1 MKQKVR
7 KVWACILVFALMA
20 GLGPWPVAEVKAES
34 SKSFSSDNGEV
45 EITLTESKVN
55 EYWCEY
61 YLAVTNHSN
70 QSIRDWQLTLSVND
84 ISKYRKSFGCQ
95 ATVKNDKLVVKGQGN
110 GKVVAA
116 GSTYKVNDDFK
127 ICFGGEVSFIGAEIT
142 YEYGSQSTGGN
153 EGSVGSG
160 ATYME
165 GYQCNYTLTGQ
176 TKDLRYEDT
185 PYGKHGALH
194 VDGLQVKDKYNQPFT
209 LRGASTHGMHW
220 GDGETFLNKTAFQN
234 LRDEWGVNMVR
245 LVSYVTQGG
254 YTQGSKDKLD
264 KHIQE
269 GVSDLT
275 DLGMYAIIDWHVHAE
290 NPNDKKSEAI
300 QFFDTYS
307 KMYKDQSNIIYEICN
322 EPTGTPWNQLRPYAV
337 DVVKTIR
344 ANDPDAIIVVGTN
357 TWSQDVDEVAT
368 NGGKLNDPNVMY
380 TIHFYSGSHGES
392 LREKVRTALKAGT
405 PVFCTEFGVC
415 DASGNGGFDLEEA
428 DRWIDF
434 FEENGI
440 SYCCWSFSKKN
451 ESASML
457 SPECNKVN
465 GFTNA
470 DLGATGA
477 WLINTY
483 RSRGGET
490 PAPSVSAAPS
500 AVPTSSASVVPSAVP
515 TASASAA
522 PSVVPTPSASVAPS
536 AVPTPSASAAP
547 SAVPTPSAS
556 VAPSASAAPSVVPT
570 PSASAEPSAVPT
582 PSASV
587 APSAV
592 PMPSAS
598 AAPSVVP
605 TPSASAEPSA
615 VPTSSASAA
624 PSAVPTS
631 SASVAPSAVPTP
643 SASAAPSASVVPSA
657 SATPVTSAVPTPS
670 ASATS
675 GTSEALKP
683 TINTTPGK
691 GTTPSV
697 SDSTNERGENT
708 ASEEDEELEVA
719 VSASSYT
726 TTVVDGVQGVEVS
739 NFDSHKTTITI
750 PDYITIKGKK
760 YPVISIQ
767 SNAFAKCK
775 KLTKVVIG
783 KNVRRIK
790 PKAFYNCKKLKTIV
804 IKTKKLTMK
813 RVGKKAFAGIYKK
826 AKITLPK
833 GGFSKKQKAAYKKIL
848 RARGVGK

>member
-20 GLGPWPVAEVKAES
+20 GICPWQAEEVIAEN

-45 EITLTESKVN
+45 EITLTESKKN
-55 EYWCEY
+55 EYWFEY

-84 ISKYRKSFGCQ
+84 ISKYSKSYGCQ

-116 GSTYKVNDDFK
+116 GSTYKVDDDFK
-127 ICFGGEVSFIGAEIT
+127 ICFGREVSFTGAEIT

-176 TKDLRYEDT
+176 TKDLLYEDT

-275 DLGMYAIIDWHVHAE
+275 ALGMYAIIDWHVHAE
-290 NPNDKKSEAI
+290 NPNDTKSQAI
-300 QFFDTYS
+300 EFFDMYS

-322 EPTGTPWNQLRPYAV
+322 EPTGTPWNQIRPYAV
-337 DVVKTIR
+337 DVINTIR

-368 NGGKLNDPNVMY
+368 NGGKIDDPNVMY

-440 SYCCWSFSKKN
+440 SYCCWSLSKKN

-490 PAPSVSAAPS
+490 PAPSVSAAPGVSAMPTPSVAPGASNLPASSSQPGQTPGVTPRAS
-500 AVPTSSASVVPSAVP
+500 AVPT
-515 TASASAA
+515 
-522 PSVVPTPSASVAPS
+522 
-536 AVPTPSASAAP
+536 
-547 SAVPTPSAS
+547 
-556 VAPSASAAPSVVPT
+556 PSASAAPSVVPT
-570 PSASAEPSAVPT
+570 PSASAMPSVSAAPGVSATPGTGAVPS
-582 PSASV
+582 PSAS
-587 APSAV
+587 
-592 PMPSAS
+592 
-598 AAPSVVP
+598 
-605 TPSASAEPSA
+605 
-615 VPTSSASAA
+615 
-624 PSAVPTS
+624 
-631 SASVAPSAVPTP
+631 
-643 SASAAPSASVVPSA
+643 
-657 SATPVTSAVPTPS
+657 
-670 ASATS
+670 
-675 GTSEALKP
+675 
-683 TINTTPGK
+683 TTPGK

-697 SDSTNERGENT
+697 SASPSERGENT
-708 ASEEDEELEVA
+708 VPEEDEELDIA

-726 TTVVDGVQGVEVS
+726 TTVVDGVRGVEVS
-739 NFDSHKTTITI
+739 NFDSRKTTITI

-848 RARGVGK
+848 RARGVGKKAKIK

>member
-20 GLGPWPVAEVKAES
+20 GICPWQAEEVIAEN

-45 EITLTESKVN
+45 EITLTESKKN
-55 EYWCEY
+55 EYWFEY

-84 ISKYRKSFGCQ
+84 ISKYRESFGCQ

-116 GSTYKVNDDFK
+116 GSTYKVNDAFK
-127 ICFGGEVSFIGAEIT
+127 ICFGGEISFTGAEIT

-160 ATYME
+160 ATYLE

-264 KHIQE
+264 KHIQK
-269 GVSDLT
+269 GVSNLT
-275 DLGMYAIIDWHVHAE
+275 ELGMYAIIDWHVHAE
-290 NPNDKKSEAI
+290 NPNDKKAEAI

-307 KMYKDQSNIIYEICN
+307 KKYKDQSNIIYEICN
-322 EPTGTPWNQLRPYAV
+322 EPTGTPWNQIRPYAV
-337 DVVKTIR
+337 DVVNTIR

-368 NGGKLNDPNVMY
+368 NGGKIDDPNVMY

-415 DASGNGGFDLEEA
+415 DASGNGGFNLEEA

-440 SYCCWSFSKKN
+440 SYCCWSLSKKN

-490 PAPSVSAAPS
+490 PAPSVSAAPG
-500 AVPTSSASVVPSAVP
+500 A
-515 TASASAA
+515 
-522 PSVVPTPSASVAPS
+522 S

-547 SAVPTPSAS
+547 SAVPTSSAS
-556 VAPSASAAPSVVPT
+556 V
-570 PSASAEPSAVPT
+570 
-582 PSASV
+582 
-587 APSAV
+587 
-592 PMPSAS
+592 
-598 AAPSVVP
+598 
-605 TPSASAEPSA
+605 EPSA
-615 VPTSSASAA
+615 VPTSSASVE

-631 SASVAPSAVPTP
+631 SASVEPSTVPTP
-643 SASAAPSASVVPSA
+643 SASAVPSASVAPSA

-670 ASATS
+670 ASATP

-697 SDSTNERGENT
+697 SDSPNERGENT
-708 ASEEDEELEVA
+708 ASEEDEELDIA

-726 TTVVDGVQGVEVS
+726 TTIVDGVQGVEVS
-739 NFDSHKTTITI
+739 NFDSQKTTITI

-848 RARGVGK
+848 RARGVGKKAKIK

>member
-55 EYWCEY
+55 DYWCEY
-61 YLAVTNHSN
+61 YLAVTNHSS

-84 ISKYRKSFGCQ
+84 ISKYSKSFGCQ

-116 GSTYKVNDDFK
+116 GSTYKVDDNFK
-127 ICFGGEVSFIGAEIT
+127 ICFGGEVSFTGAEIT
-142 YEYGSQSTGGN
+142 YEYGSQSTGGS

-176 TKDLRYEDT
+176 TKDLLYEDT

-269 GVSDLT
+269 GVSNLT

-290 NPNDKKSEAI
+290 NPNDTKSQAI
-300 QFFDTYS
+300 EFFDMYS
-307 KMYKDQSNIIYEICN
+307 KMYKDQSNIIYVICN
-322 EPTGTPWNQLRPYAV
+322 EPTGTPWNPIRPYAV
-337 DVVKTIR
+337 DVVNTIR

-368 NGGKLNDPNVMY
+368 NGGKLDDPNVMY

-415 DASGNGGFDLEEA
+415 DASGHGGFDLEEA

-490 PAPSVSAAPS
+490 PAPSVSATPGVSDTPTPS
-500 AVPTSSASVVPSAVP
+500 ASATPGASEVPAP
-515 TASASAA
+515 SASAA
-522 PSVVPTPSASVAPS
+522 PGASEVPA
-536 AVPTPSASAAP
+536 PSASAAP

-556 VAPSASAAPSVVPT
+556 VV
-570 PSASAEPSAVPT
+570 PSAVPT
-582 PSASV
+582 PS
-587 APSAV
+587 
-592 PMPSAS
+592 
-598 AAPSVVP
+598 
-605 TPSASAEPSA
+605 E
-615 VPTSSASAA
+615 
-624 PSAVPTS
+624 
-631 SASVAPSAVPTP
+631 
-643 SASAAPSASVVPSA
+643 SAAPSASVTPSVSAAPGVSATPGTGAVPSPSA
-657 SATPVTSAVPTPS
+657 S
-670 ASATS
+670 
-675 GTSEALKP
+675 
-683 TINTTPGK
+683 TTPGK

-697 SDSTNERGENT
+697 SASPSERGENT
-708 ASEEDEELEVA
+708 ASEEDEELDIA

-739 NFDSHKTTITI
+739 NFDSWKTTITI

-833 GGFSKKQKAAYKKIL
+833 GGFSKKQKVAYKKIL
-848 RARGVGK
+848 RARGVGKKAKIK

>member
-20 GLGPWPVAEVKAES
+20 GLGPWPAEEVIAEN

-45 EITLTESKVN
+45 EITLTESKKN
-55 EYWCEY
+55 EYWFEY

-84 ISKYRKSFGCQ
+84 ISKYSKSYGCQ

-116 GSTYKVNDDFK
+116 GSTYKVDDDFK
-127 ICFGGEVSFIGAEIT
+127 ICFGREVSFTGAEIT

-160 ATYME
+160 ATFID

-176 TKDLRYEDT
+176 MKDVPYEDT

-264 KHIQE
+264 KHIQK
-269 GVSDLT
+269 GVSNLT
-275 DLGMYAIIDWHVHAE
+275 ELGMYAIIDWHVHAE

-307 KMYKDQSNIIYEICN
+307 KKYKDQSNIIYEICN
-322 EPTGTPWNQLRPYAV
+322 EPTGTPWNQIRPYAV
-337 DVVKTIR
+337 DVVNTIR

-368 NGGKLNDPNVMY
+368 NGGKIDDPNVMY

-415 DASGNGGFDLEEA
+415 DASGNGGFNLEEA

-440 SYCCWSFSKKN
+440 SYCCWSLSKKN

-490 PAPSVSAAPS
+490 PAPSVSAAPG
-500 AVPTSSASVVPSAVP
+500 A
-515 TASASAA
+515 
-522 PSVVPTPSASVAPS
+522 S

-547 SAVPTPSAS
+547 SAVPTSSASVEPSAVPTSSASVEPSTVPTSSASVEPSTVPTPSASAVPSAS
-556 VAPSASAAPSVVPT
+556 VAPSASAT
-570 PSASAEPSAVPT
+570 L
-582 PSASV
+582 
-587 APSAV
+587 
-592 PMPSAS
+592 
-598 AAPSVVP
+598 
-605 TPSASAEPSA
+605 
-615 VPTSSASAA
+615 
-624 PSAVPTS
+624 
-631 SASVAPSAVPTP
+631 
-643 SASAAPSASVVPSA
+643 
-657 SATPVTSAVPTPS
+657 VTSAVPTPS
-670 ASATS
+670 ASATP

-697 SDSTNERGENT
+697 SDSPNERGENT
-708 ASEEDEELEVA
+708 ASEEDEELDIA

-726 TTVVDGVQGVEVS
+726 TTLVDGVQGVEVS
-739 NFDSHKTTITI
+739 NFDSQKTTITI

-848 RARGVGK
+848 RARGVGKKAKIK

>member
-20 GLGPWPVAEVKAES
+20 GLGPWPAEEVIAEN

-84 ISKYRKSFGCQ
+84 ISKYSKSFGCQ

-116 GSTYKVNDDFK
+116 GSTYKVDDDFK
-127 ICFGGEVSFIGAEIT
+127 ICFGREVSFTGAEIT

-176 TKDLRYEDT
+176 TKDLLYEDT

-307 KMYKDQSNIIYEICN
+307 KKYKDQSNIIYEICN
-322 EPTGTPWNQLRPYAV
+322 EPTGTPWNQIRPYAV
-337 DVVKTIR
+337 DVINTIR

-368 NGGKLNDPNVMY
+368 NGGKINDRNVMY

-440 SYCCWSFSKKN
+440 SYCCWSLSKKN

-490 PAPSVSAAPS
+490 PAPSVSAAPGAS
-500 AVPTSSASVVPSAVP
+500 AVPTPSASVVPSVVP
-515 TASASAA
+515 TPSASAA

-536 AVPTPSASAAP
+536 T
-547 SAVPTPSAS
+547 
-556 VAPSASAAPSVVPT
+556 
-570 PSASAEPSAVPT
+570 
-582 PSASV
+582 
-587 APSAV
+587 
-592 PMPSAS
+592 M
-598 AAPSVVP
+598 
-605 TPSASAEPSA
+605 
-615 VPTSSASAA
+615 PTSSASAA

-643 SASAAPSASVVPSA
+643 SASAAPSASVAPSA

-670 ASATS
+670 ASATP
-675 GTSEALKP
+675 GTSEAPKP
-683 TINTTPGK
+683 TINTAPGK

-697 SDSTNERGENT
+697 SDSPNERGEN
-708 ASEEDEELEVA
+708 AVPEEDEELDIA

-739 NFDSHKTTITI
+739 NFDSQKTTITI

-848 RARGVGK
+848 RARGVGKKAKIK

>member
-20 GLGPWPVAEVKAES
+20 GLGPWPLAEVKAES

-84 ISKYRKSFGCQ
+84 ISKYSKSFGCQ
-95 ATVKNDKLVVKGQGN
+95 VTVKNDKLVVKGQGN

-116 GSTYKVNDDFK
+116 GSTYKVDDNFK
-127 ICFGGEVSFIGAEIT
+127 VCFGGAVSFTGAEIT

-160 ATYME
+160 ATYLE

-176 TKDLRYEDT
+176 TKDLQYEDT

-194 VDGLQVKDKYNQPFT
+194 VDGLQVKDKNNQPFT

-290 NPNDKKSEAI
+290 NPNDTKSQAI
-300 QFFDTYS
+300 EFFDTYS

-322 EPTGTPWNQLRPYAV
+322 EPTGTPWNQIRPYAV
-337 DVVKTIR
+337 DVVNTIR

-368 NGGKLNDPNVMY
+368 NGGKIDDPNVMY

-392 LREKVRTALKAGT
+392 LREKVRTALNAGT

-440 SYCCWSFSKKN
+440 SYCCWSLSKKN

-483 RSRGGET
+483 RSRGGEMPT
-490 PAPSVSAAPS
+490 PS
-500 AVPTSSASVVPSAVP
+500 AST
-515 TASASAA
+515 A
-522 PSVVPTPSASVAPS
+522 PSVVPTSSVAPGASNLPASSSQPGQTPGVTPRAS

-547 SAVPTPSAS
+547 SV
-556 VAPSASAAPSVVPT
+556 
-570 PSASAEPSAVPT
+570 
-582 PSASV
+582 
-587 APSAV
+587 
-592 PMPSAS
+592 
-598 AAPSVVP
+598 
-605 TPSASAEPSA
+605 
-615 VPTSSASAA
+615 
-624 PSAVPTS
+624 VPTS
-631 SASVAPSAVPTP
+631 SASVAPSASATP
-643 SASAAPSASVVPSA
+643 SVSAAPGVSATPGTDAVPSPSA
-657 SATPVTSAVPTPS
+657 SATP
-670 ASATS
+670 
-675 GTSEALKP
+675 GTSEAPKP
-683 TINTTPGK
+683 TISTTPGK
-691 GTTPSV
+691 GTTPSM
-697 SDSTNERGENT
+697 SASPSERGENT

-719 VSASSYT
+719 VSASFYT
-726 TTVVDGVQGVEVS
+726 TTVVDGVQGVEMS
-739 NFDSHKTTITI
+739 NFDSQKTTITI

-775 KLTKVVIG
+775 KLTKAVIG

-848 RARGVGK
+848 RARGVGKKAKIK

>member
-7 KVWACILVFALMA
+7 KIWAYVLVFALMA
-20 GLGPWPVAEVKAES
+20 GICPWQVETVKAES
-34 SKSFSSDNGEV
+34 EKSFFSENGEV

-55 EYWCEY
+55 DYWCEY
-61 YLAVTNHSN
+61 YLAVTNHSS

-84 ISKYRKSFGCQ
+84 ISKYSKSFGCQ

-116 GSTYKVNDDFK
+116 GSTYKVDGDFK
-127 ICFGGEVSFIGAEIT
+127 LGFTSQVSFTGAEIT
-142 YEYGSQSTGGN
+142 YEYGSQSTGGGN

-160 ATYME
+160 ATFID

-176 TKDLRYEDT
+176 TKEVPYEDT

-194 VDGLQVKDKYNQPFT
+194 VDGLQIKDTDNQPFT

-254 YTQGSKDKLD
+254 YTEGSKDKLD
-264 KHIQE
+264 KHIRE

-290 NPNDKKSEAI
+290 NPNDKKAEAI

-322 EPTGTPWNQLRPYAV
+322 EPTGTPWNQIRPYAV
-337 DVVKTIR
+337 DVINTIR

-368 NGGKLNDPNVMY
+368 NGGKIDDPNVMY
-380 TIHFYSGSHGES
+380 TIHFYSGTHGES

-440 SYCCWSFSKKN
+440 SYCCWSLSKKN
-451 ESASML
+451 ESASMI
-457 SPECNKVN
+457 SPECSKVN
-465 GFTNA
+465 GFTNE
-470 DLGATGA
+470 DLGGTGA

-483 RSRGGET
+483 RSKSGES
-490 PAPSVSAAPS
+490 PAPSVSPSAAPSETPTATTAPTAAPSNVPSAAPTETAEPSAAPSETPAKTAEPSAIPTVAPTAPAAPS
-500 AVPTSSASVVPSAVP
+500 AIPTVAPTAPAIPSEVPSAAPVVTTAP
-515 TASASAA
+515 TTPAASAA
-522 PSVVPTPSASVAPS
+522 PTVIPTTVPSAIPS
-536 AVPTPSASAAP
+536 ESAAP
-547 SAVPTPSAS
+547 A
-556 VAPSASAAPSVVPT
+556 
-570 PSASAEPSAVPT
+570 
-582 PSASV
+582 
-587 APSAV
+587 
-592 PMPSAS
+592 
-598 AAPSVVP
+598 
-605 TPSASAEPSA
+605 
-615 VPTSSASAA
+615 
-624 PSAVPTS
+624 
-631 SASVAPSAVPTP
+631 
-643 SASAAPSASVVPSA
+643 
-657 SATPVTSAVPTPS
+657 
-670 ASATS
+670 
-675 GTSEALKP
+675 
-683 TINTTPGK
+683 
-691 GTTPSV
+691 
-697 SDSTNERGENT
+697 DD
-708 ASEEDEELEVA
+708 EDLHIA
-719 VSASSYT
+719 VSGSSYSP
-726 TTVVDGVQGVEVS
+726 TVIDGVQGVELR
-739 NFDSHKTTITI
+739 NFDTQKTTIVI

-760 YPVISIQ
+760 YPVIAISG
-767 SNAFAKCK
+767 NAFKKCK

-790 PKAFYNCKKLKTIV
+790 AKAFYNCKKLKTIV

-848 RARGVGK
+848 RARGVGKKAKIK

>member
-20 GLGPWPVAEVKAES
+20 GICPWPAEEVIAEN

-45 EITLTESKVN
+45 EITLTESKKN
-55 EYWCEY
+55 EYWFEY

-84 ISKYRKSFGCQ
+84 ISKYSKSYGCQ

-116 GSTYKVNDDFK
+116 GSTYKVYDNFK
-127 ICFGGEVSFIGAEIT
+127 ICFGGEVSFTGAEIT

-160 ATYME
+160 ATYLE

-194 VDGLQVKDKYNQPFT
+194 VDGLQVKDKYDQPFT

-254 YTQGSKDKLD
+254 YTDGAKDKLD
-264 KHIQE
+264 KHIRE

-322 EPTGTPWNQLRPYAV
+322 EPTGTPWNQIRPYAA
-337 DVVKTIR
+337 DVINTIR

-368 NGGKLNDPNVMY
+368 NGGKIDDPNVMY

-415 DASGNGGFDLEEA
+415 DASGNGGFNLEEA

-440 SYCCWSFSKKN
+440 SYCCWSLSKKN

-490 PAPSVSAAPS
+490 PAPSVSAAPG
-500 AVPTSSASVVPSAVP
+500 A
-515 TASASAA
+515 
-522 PSVVPTPSASVAPS
+522 
-536 AVPTPSASAAP
+536 
-547 SAVPTPSAS
+547 
-556 VAPSASAAPSVVPT
+556 
-570 PSASAEPSAVPT
+570 
-582 PSASV
+582 
-587 APSAV
+587 SAV

-605 TPSASAEPSA
+605 TPSASAAPSA

-631 SASVAPSAVPTP
+631 SASVEPSAVPTSSASVEPSVVPTP
-643 SASAAPSASVVPSA
+643 SASVAPSA

-670 ASATS
+670 ASATP
-675 GTSEALKP
+675 GTSEAPKP

-697 SDSTNERGENT
+697 SDSPNERGENT
-708 ASEEDEELEVA
+708 ASEEDEELDIA

-726 TTVVDGVQGVEVS
+726 TTIVDGVQGVEVS
-739 NFDSHKTTITI
+739 NFDSQKTTITI

-790 PKAFYNCKKLKTIV
+790 AKAFYNCKKLKTIV

-848 RARGVGK
+848 RARGVGKKAKIK

>member
-20 GLGPWPVAEVKAES
+20 GLGPWPAEEVIAEN

-45 EITLTESKVN
+45 EITLTESKKN
-55 EYWCEY
+55 EYWFEY

-84 ISKYRKSFGCQ
+84 ISKYSKSYGCQ

-116 GSTYKVNDDFK
+116 GSTYKVDDDFK
-127 ICFGGEVSFIGAEIT
+127 ICFGREVSFTGAEIT

-160 ATYME
+160 ATFID

-176 TKDLRYEDT
+176 MKDVPYEDT

-264 KHIQE
+264 KHIQK
-269 GVSDLT
+269 GVSNLT
-275 DLGMYAIIDWHVHAE
+275 ELGMYAIIDWHVHAE

-307 KMYKDQSNIIYEICN
+307 KKYKDQSNIIYEICN
-322 EPTGTPWNQLRPYAV
+322 EPTGTPWNQIRPYAV
-337 DVVKTIR
+337 DVVNTIR

-368 NGGKLNDPNVMY
+368 NGGKIDDPNVMY

-415 DASGNGGFDLEEA
+415 DASGNGGFNLEEA

-440 SYCCWSFSKKN
+440 SYCCWSLSKKN

-490 PAPSVSAAPS
+490 PAPSVSAAPG
-500 AVPTSSASVVPSAVP
+500 A
-515 TASASAA
+515 
-522 PSVVPTPSASVAPS
+522 S

-547 SAVPTPSAS
+547 SAVPTSSAS
-556 VAPSASAAPSVVPT
+556 V
-570 PSASAEPSAVPT
+570 EPSAVPTSSASVEPSTVPTSSASVEPSTVPT

-587 APSAV
+587 APSA
-592 PMPSAS
+592 
-598 AAPSVVP
+598 
-605 TPSASAEPSA
+605 
-615 VPTSSASAA
+615 
-624 PSAVPTS
+624 
-631 SASVAPSAVPTP
+631 
-643 SASAAPSASVVPSA
+643 
-657 SATPVTSAVPTPS
+657 SATLVTSAVPTPS
-670 ASATS
+670 ASATP

-697 SDSTNERGENT
+697 SDSPNERGENT
-708 ASEEDEELEVA
+708 ASEEDEELDIA

-726 TTVVDGVQGVEVS
+726 TTIVDGVQGVEVS
-739 NFDSHKTTITI
+739 NFDSQKTTITI

-848 RARGVGK
+848 RARGVGKKAKIK

>member
-20 GLGPWPVAEVKAES
+20 GLGPWPLAEVKAES

-84 ISKYRKSFGCQ
+84 ISKYSKSFGCL

-116 GSTYKVNDDFK
+116 GSTYKVDDNFK
-127 ICFGGEVSFIGAEIT
+127 VCFGGEVSFTGAEIT

-160 ATYME
+160 ATYLE

-176 TKDLRYEDT
+176 TKDLQYEDT

-194 VDGLQVKDKYNQPFT
+194 VDGLQVKDKNNQPFT

-269 GVSDLT
+269 GVSNLT

-290 NPNDKKSEAI
+290 NPNDTKSQAI
-300 QFFDTYS
+300 EFFDTYS

-322 EPTGTPWNQLRPYAV
+322 EPTGTPWNQIRPYAV
-337 DVVKTIR
+337 DVVNTIR

-368 NGGKLNDPNVMY
+368 NGGKINDPNVMY

-440 SYCCWSFSKKN
+440 SYCCWSLSKKN

-490 PAPSVSAAPS
+490 PAPSVSAAPG
-500 AVPTSSASVVPSAVP
+500 V
-515 TASASAA
+515 
-522 PSVVPTPSASVAPS
+522 S
-536 AVPTPSASAAP
+536 AVPTPSVSAAP
-547 SAVPTPSAS
+547 GVSATPGTGAVPS
-556 VAPSASAAPSVVPT
+556 
-570 PSASAEPSAVPT
+570 
-582 PSASV
+582 
-587 APSAV
+587 
-592 PMPSAS
+592 
-598 AAPSVVP
+598 
-605 TPSASAEPSA
+605 
-615 VPTSSASAA
+615 
-624 PSAVPTS
+624 
-631 SASVAPSAVPTP
+631 
-643 SASAAPSASVVPSA
+643 PSA
-657 SATPVTSAVPTPS
+657 SATP
-670 ASATS
+670 
-675 GTSEALKP
+675 GTSEAPKP
-683 TINTTPGK
+683 TISTTPGK
-691 GTTPSV
+691 GTTPSM
-697 SDSTNERGENT
+697 SASPSERGENT

-719 VSASSYT
+719 VSASFYT
-726 TTVVDGVQGVEVS
+726 TTVVDGVQGVEMS
-739 NFDSHKTTITI
+739 NFDSRKTTITI

-767 SNAFAKCK
+767 SNAFTKCK

-848 RARGVGK
+848 RARGVGKKAKIK

>member
-20 GLGPWPVAEVKAES
+20 GLGPWPAEEVIAEN

-84 ISKYRKSFGCQ
+84 ISKYSKSFGCQ

-116 GSTYKVNDDFK
+116 GSTYKVDDDFK
-127 ICFGGEVSFIGAEIT
+127 ICFGREVSFTGAEIT

-307 KMYKDQSNIIYEICN
+307 KKYKDQSNIIYEICN
-322 EPTGTPWNQLRPYAV
+322 EPTGTPWNQIRPYAV
-337 DVVKTIR
+337 DVINTIR

-368 NGGKLNDPNVMY
+368 NGGKIDDPNVMY

-440 SYCCWSFSKKN
+440 SYCCWSLSKKN

-490 PAPSVSAAPS
+490 PAPSVSAAPG
-500 AVPTSSASVVPSAVP
+500 A
-515 TASASAA
+515 
-522 PSVVPTPSASVAPS
+522 
-536 AVPTPSASAAP
+536 
-547 SAVPTPSAS
+547 
-556 VAPSASAAPSVVPT
+556 
-570 PSASAEPSAVPT
+570 
-582 PSASV
+582 
-587 APSAV
+587 SAV

-605 TPSASAEPSA
+605 TPSASA
-615 VPTSSASAA
+615 A

-631 SASVAPSAVPTP
+631 SASVEPSAVPTP
-643 SASAAPSASVVPSA
+643 SASVAPSA

-670 ASATS
+670 ASATP
-675 GTSEALKP
+675 GTSEAPKP

-697 SDSTNERGENT
+697 SDSPNERGENT
-708 ASEEDEELEVA
+708 ASEEDEELDIV

-739 NFDSHKTTITI
+739 NFDSQKTTITI

-848 RARGVGK
+848 RARGVGKKAKIK

>member
-20 GLGPWPVAEVKAES
+20 GLGPWPAEEVIAEN

-84 ISKYRKSFGCQ
+84 ISKYSKSYGCQ

-116 GSTYKVNDDFK
+116 GSTYKVDDDFK
-127 ICFGGEVSFIGAEIT
+127 ICFGREVSFTGAEIT

-160 ATYME
+160 ATFID

-176 TKDLRYEDT
+176 MKDVPYEDT

-254 YTQGSKDKLD
+254 YTQGSTDKLD
-264 KHIQE
+264 KHIQK
-269 GVSDLT
+269 GVSNLT
-275 DLGMYAIIDWHVHAE
+275 ELGMYAIIDWHVHAE

-307 KMYKDQSNIIYEICN
+307 KKYKDQSNIIYEICN
-322 EPTGTPWNQLRPYAV
+322 EPTGTPWNQIRPDAV
-337 DVVKTIR
+337 DVVNTIR

-368 NGGKLNDPNVMY
+368 NGGKIDDPNVMY

-415 DASGNGGFDLEEA
+415 DASGNGGFNLEEA

-440 SYCCWSFSKKN
+440 SYCCWSLSKKN

-490 PAPSVSAAPS
+490 PAPSVSAAPG
-500 AVPTSSASVVPSAVP
+500 A
-515 TASASAA
+515 
-522 PSVVPTPSASVAPS
+522 S

-547 SAVPTPSAS
+547 SAVPTSSAS
-556 VAPSASAAPSVVPT
+556 V
-570 PSASAEPSAVPT
+570 
-582 PSASV
+582 
-587 APSAV
+587 
-592 PMPSAS
+592 
-598 AAPSVVP
+598 
-605 TPSASAEPSA
+605 EPSA
-615 VPTSSASAA
+615 VPTSSASVE

-631 SASVAPSAVPTP
+631 SASVEPSTVPTP
-643 SASAAPSASVVPSA
+643 SASAVPSASVAPSA

-670 ASATS
+670 ASATP

-697 SDSTNERGENT
+697 SDSPNERGENT
-708 ASEEDEELEVA
+708 ASEEDEELDIA

-726 TTVVDGVQGVEVS
+726 TTIVDGVQGVEVS
-739 NFDSHKTTITI
+739 NFDSQKTTITI

-848 RARGVGK
+848 RARGVGKKAKIK

>member
-20 GLGPWPVAEVKAES
+20 GLGPWPAEEVIAEN

-127 ICFGGEVSFIGAEIT
+127 ICFGGEVSFTGAEIT

-176 TKDLRYEDT
+176 TKDLLYEDT

-322 EPTGTPWNQLRPYAV
+322 EPTGTPWNQIRPYAV
-337 DVVKTIR
+337 DVIKTIR

-368 NGGKLNDPNVMY
+368 NGGKIDDPNVMY

-440 SYCCWSFSKKN
+440 SYCCWSLSKKN

-490 PAPSVSAAPS
+490 PAPSVSAAPGVS
-500 AVPTSSASVVPSAVP
+500 DT
-515 TASASAA
+515 
-522 PSVVPTPSASVAPS
+522 
-536 AVPTPSASAAP
+536 PTPSASATPGTSEVPMPSASATPGASEVPAP

-556 VAPSASAAPSVVPT
+556 VV
-570 PSASAEPSAVPT
+570 PSAVPT
-582 PSASV
+582 PS
-587 APSAV
+587 
-592 PMPSAS
+592 
-598 AAPSVVP
+598 
-605 TPSASAEPSA
+605 E
-615 VPTSSASAA
+615 
-624 PSAVPTS
+624 
-631 SASVAPSAVPTP
+631 
-643 SASAAPSASVVPSA
+643 SAAPSASVTPSVSVAPGVSATPGTGAVPSPSA
-657 SATPVTSAVPTPS
+657 S
-670 ASATS
+670 
-675 GTSEALKP
+675 
-683 TINTTPGK
+683 TTPGK

-697 SDSTNERGENT
+697 SASPSERGENT
-708 ASEEDEELEVA
+708 ASEEDEELDIA

-739 NFDSHKTTITI
+739 NFDSRKTTITI

-848 RARGVGK
+848 RARGVGKKAKIK

>member
-20 GLGPWPVAEVKAES
+20 GLGPWPAEEVIAEN

-84 ISKYRKSFGCQ
+84 ISKYSKSYGCQ

-116 GSTYKVNDDFK
+116 GSTYKVDDDFK
-127 ICFGGEVSFIGAEIT
+127 ICFGREVSFTGAEIT

-160 ATYME
+160 ATFID

-176 TKDLRYEDT
+176 MKDVPYEDT

-264 KHIQE
+264 KHIQK
-269 GVSDLT
+269 GVSNLT
-275 DLGMYAIIDWHVHAE
+275 ELGMYAIIDWHVHAE

-307 KMYKDQSNIIYEICN
+307 KKDKDQSNIIYEICN
-322 EPTGTPWNQLRPYAV
+322 EPTGTPWNQIRPYAV
-337 DVVKTIR
+337 DVVNTIR

-368 NGGKLNDPNVMY
+368 NGGKIDDPNVMY

-415 DASGNGGFDLEEA
+415 DASGNGGFNLEEA

-440 SYCCWSFSKKN
+440 SYCCWSLSKKN

-490 PAPSVSAAPS
+490 PAPSVSAAPG
-500 AVPTSSASVVPSAVP
+500 A
-515 TASASAA
+515 
-522 PSVVPTPSASVAPS
+522 S

-547 SAVPTPSAS
+547 SAVPTSSAS
-556 VAPSASAAPSVVPT
+556 V
-570 PSASAEPSAVPT
+570 
-582 PSASV
+582 
-587 APSAV
+587 
-592 PMPSAS
+592 
-598 AAPSVVP
+598 
-605 TPSASAEPSA
+605 EPSA
-615 VPTSSASAA
+615 VPTSSASVE

-631 SASVAPSAVPTP
+631 SASVEPSTVPTP
-643 SASAAPSASVVPSA
+643 SASAVPSASVAPSA

-670 ASATS
+670 ASATP

-697 SDSTNERGENT
+697 SDSPNERGENT
-708 ASEEDEELEVA
+708 ASEEDEELDIA

-726 TTVVDGVQGVEVS
+726 TTIVDGVQGVEVS
-739 NFDSHKTTITI
+739 NFDSQKTTITI

-848 RARGVGK
+848 RARGVGKKAKIK

>member
-20 GLGPWPVAEVKAES
+20 GLGPWPAEEVIAEN

-84 ISKYRKSFGCQ
+84 ISKYSKSYGCQ

-116 GSTYKVNDDFK
+116 GSTYKVDDDFK
-127 ICFGGEVSFIGAEIT
+127 ICFGREVSFTGAEIT

-160 ATYME
+160 ATFID

-176 TKDLRYEDT
+176 MKDVPYEDT

-264 KHIQE
+264 KHIQK
-269 GVSDLT
+269 GVSNLT
-275 DLGMYAIIDWHVHAE
+275 ELGMYAIIDWHVHAE

-307 KMYKDQSNIIYEICN
+307 KKYKDQSNIIYEICN
-322 EPTGTPWNQLRPYAV
+322 EPTGTPWNQIRPYAV
-337 DVVKTIR
+337 DVVNTIR

-368 NGGKLNDPNVMY
+368 NGGKIDDPNVMY

-415 DASGNGGFDLEEA
+415 DASGNGGFNLEEA

-440 SYCCWSFSKKN
+440 SYCCWSLSKKN

-490 PAPSVSAAPS
+490 PAPSVSAAPG
-500 AVPTSSASVVPSAVP
+500 A
-515 TASASAA
+515 
-522 PSVVPTPSASVAPS
+522 S

-547 SAVPTPSAS
+547 SAVPTSSAS
-556 VAPSASAAPSVVPT
+556 VEPSTVPT
-570 PSASAEPSAVPT
+570 PSASAV

-587 APSAV
+587 A
-592 PMPSAS
+592 
-598 AAPSVVP
+598 
-605 TPSASAEPSA
+605 
-615 VPTSSASAA
+615 
-624 PSAVPTS
+624 
-631 SASVAPSAVPTP
+631 
-643 SASAAPSASVVPSA
+643 PSA

-670 ASATS
+670 ASATP

-697 SDSTNERGENT
+697 SDSPNERGENT
-708 ASEEDEELEVA
+708 ASEEDEELDIA

-726 TTVVDGVQGVEVS
+726 TTIVDGVQGVEVS
-739 NFDSHKTTITI
+739 NFDSQKTTITI

-848 RARGVGK
+848 RARGVGKKAKIK

>member
-20 GLGPWPVAEVKAES
+20 GICPWQAEEVIAEN

-45 EITLTESKVN
+45 EITLTESKKN
-55 EYWCEY
+55 EYWFEY

-84 ISKYRKSFGCQ
+84 ISKYSKSYGCQ

-116 GSTYKVNDDFK
+116 GSTYKVNDAFK
-127 ICFGGEVSFIGAEIT
+127 ICFGGEISFTGAEIT

-160 ATYME
+160 ATYLE

-194 VDGLQVKDKYNQPFT
+194 VDGLQVKDKYDQPFT

-254 YTQGSKDKLD
+254 YTDGAKDKLD
-264 KHIQE
+264 KHIRE

-337 DVVKTIR
+337 DVVNTIR

-368 NGGKLNDPNVMY
+368 NGGKINDRNVMY

-392 LREKVRTALKAGT
+392 LCEKVRTALKAGT

-415 DASGNGGFDLEEA
+415 DASGNGGFNLEEA

-440 SYCCWSFSKKN
+440 SYCCWSLSKKN

-490 PAPSVSAAPS
+490 PAPSVSAAPG
-500 AVPTSSASVVPSAVP
+500 A
-515 TASASAA
+515 
-522 PSVVPTPSASVAPS
+522 
-536 AVPTPSASAAP
+536 
-547 SAVPTPSAS
+547 
-556 VAPSASAAPSVVPT
+556 
-570 PSASAEPSAVPT
+570 
-582 PSASV
+582 
-587 APSAV
+587 SAV

-605 TPSASAEPSA
+605 TPSASAAPSAVPTSSASAAPSAVPTSSASVEPSA

-631 SASVAPSAVPTP
+631 SAS
-643 SASAAPSASVVPSA
+643 
-657 SATPVTSAVPTPS
+657 ATP
-670 ASATS
+670 
-675 GTSEALKP
+675 GTSEAPKP

-697 SDSTNERGENT
+697 SDSPNERGENT
-708 ASEEDEELEVA
+708 ASEEDEELDIA

-726 TTVVDGVQGVEVS
+726 TTIVDGVQGVEVS
-739 NFDSHKTTITI
+739 NFDSQKTTITI

-848 RARGVGK
+848 RARGVGKKAKIK

>member
-20 GLGPWPVAEVKAES
+20 GLGPWPAEEVIAES

-84 ISKYRKSFGCQ
+84 ISKYRDSYGCQ

-127 ICFGGEVSFIGAEIT
+127 ICFGGEVSFTGAEIT

-194 VDGLQVKDKYNQPFT
+194 VDGLQVKDKYDQPFT

-264 KHIQE
+264 KHIQD

-337 DVVKTIR
+337 DVVNTIR

-357 TWSQDVDEVAT
+357 TWSQNVDEVAT
-368 NGGKLNDPNVMY
+368 NGGKLNDSNVMY

-490 PAPSVSAAPS
+490 PAPSVSAAPG
-500 AVPTSSASVVPSAVP
+500 A
-515 TASASAA
+515 
-522 PSVVPTPSASVAPS
+522 S

-547 SAVPTPSAS
+547 SAVPTSSASVEPSAVPTSSASVEPSAVPTSSASVEPSTVPTPSASAVPSAS
-556 VAPSASAAPSVVPT
+556 VAPSASAT
-570 PSASAEPSAVPT
+570 L
-582 PSASV
+582 
-587 APSAV
+587 
-592 PMPSAS
+592 
-598 AAPSVVP
+598 
-605 TPSASAEPSA
+605 
-615 VPTSSASAA
+615 
-624 PSAVPTS
+624 
-631 SASVAPSAVPTP
+631 
-643 SASAAPSASVVPSA
+643 
-657 SATPVTSAVPTPS
+657 VTSAVPTPS
-670 ASATS
+670 ASATP

-697 SDSTNERGENT
+697 SDSPNERGENT
-708 ASEEDEELEVA
+708 ASEEDEELDIA

-726 TTVVDGVQGVEVS
+726 TTIVDGVQGVEVS
-739 NFDSHKTTITI
+739 NFDSQKTTITI

-848 RARGVGK
+848 RARGVGKKAKIK

>member
-20 GLGPWPVAEVKAES
+20 GLGPWPAEEVIAEN

-45 EITLTESKVN
+45 EITLTESKKN
-55 EYWCEY
+55 EYWFEY

-84 ISKYRKSFGCQ
+84 ISKYSKSYGCQ

-116 GSTYKVNDDFK
+116 GSTYKVDDDFK
-127 ICFGGEVSFIGAEIT
+127 ICFGREVSFTGAEIT

-160 ATYME
+160 ATFID

-176 TKDLRYEDT
+176 MKDVPYEDT

-264 KHIQE
+264 KHIQK
-269 GVSDLT
+269 GVSNLT
-275 DLGMYAIIDWHVHAE
+275 ELGMYAIIDWHVHAE

-307 KMYKDQSNIIYEICN
+307 KKYKDQSNIIYEICN
-322 EPTGTPWNQLRPYAV
+322 EPTGTPWNQIRPYAV
-337 DVVKTIR
+337 DVVNTIR

-368 NGGKLNDPNVMY
+368 NGGKIDDPNVMY

-415 DASGNGGFDLEEA
+415 DASGNGGFNLEEA

-440 SYCCWSFSKKN
+440 SYCCWSLSKKN

-490 PAPSVSAAPS
+490 PAPSVSAAPG
-500 AVPTSSASVVPSAVP
+500 A
-515 TASASAA
+515 
-522 PSVVPTPSASVAPS
+522 S

-547 SAVPTPSAS
+547 SAVPTSSASVEPSAVPTSSASVEPSTVPTSSASVEPSTVPTPSASAVPSAS
-556 VAPSASAAPSVVPT
+556 VAPSASAT
-570 PSASAEPSAVPT
+570 L
-582 PSASV
+582 
-587 APSAV
+587 
-592 PMPSAS
+592 
-598 AAPSVVP
+598 
-605 TPSASAEPSA
+605 
-615 VPTSSASAA
+615 
-624 PSAVPTS
+624 
-631 SASVAPSAVPTP
+631 
-643 SASAAPSASVVPSA
+643 
-657 SATPVTSAVPTPS
+657 VTSAVPTPS
-670 ASATS
+670 ASATP

-697 SDSTNERGENT
+697 SDSPNERGENT
-708 ASEEDEELEVA
+708 ASEEDEELDIA

-726 TTVVDGVQGVEVS
+726 TTIVDGVQGVEVS
-739 NFDSHKTTITI
+739 NFDSQKTTITI

-833 GGFSKKQKAAYKKIL
+833 GGFSKKQKADYKKIL
-848 RARGVGK
+848 RARGVGKKAKIK

>member
-7 KVWACILVFALMA
+7 KVWVYVLVFALMA
-20 GLGPWPVAEVKAES
+20 GICPWQAKTVKAES
-34 SKSFSSDNGEV
+34 VKSFFSDNGEV
-45 EITLTESKVN
+45 EITLTEN
-55 EYWCEY
+55 LFPDGYWCEY
-61 YLAVTNHSN
+61 SLAVTNHSA

-84 ISKYRKSFGCQ
+84 LSKYSRSFGCQ

-116 GSTYKVNDDFK
+116 GSTYKVDGDFK
-127 ICFGGEVSFIGAEIT
+127 LGFTSQVSFSGAEIT

-194 VDGLQVKDKYNQPFT
+194 VDGLQVKDKYDQPFT

-307 KMYKDQSNIIYEICN
+307 KKYKDQSNIIYEICN
-322 EPTGTPWNQLRPYAV
+322 EPTGTPWNQIRPYAV
-337 DVVKTIR
+337 DVIKTIR

-368 NGGKLNDPNVMY
+368 NGGKLDDPNVMY

-500 AVPTSSASVVPSAVP
+500 AVPTP
-515 TASASAA
+515 SASAA
-522 PSVVPTPSASVAPS
+522 PSVVS
-536 AVPTPSASAAP
+536 TPSASAAP

-556 VAPSASAAPSVVPT
+556 VAPSVVPT
-570 PSASAEPSAVPT
+570 PSVSVAPGASAVPT
-582 PSASV
+582 
-587 APSAV
+587 
-592 PMPSAS
+592 PSAS

-605 TPSASAEPSA
+605 TPSAS
-615 VPTSSASAA
+615 
-624 PSAVPTS
+624 
-631 SASVAPSAVPTP
+631 VA
-643 SASAAPSASVVPSA
+643 PSA
-657 SATPVTSAVPTPS
+657 SATP
-670 ASATS
+670 
-675 GTSEALKP
+675 GTSEAPKP

-697 SDSTNERGENT
+697 SDSPNERGENT
-708 ASEEDEELEVA
+708 ASEDDEDLDVA
-719 VSASSYT
+719 VSGSSYSS
-726 TTVVDGVQGVEVS
+726 TVIDGVQGVELR
-739 NFDSHKTTITI
+739 NFDTQKTTIVI

-760 YPVISIQ
+760 YPVIAISG
-767 SNAFAKCK
+767 NAFKKCK

-790 PKAFYNCKKLKTIV
+790 AKAFYNCKKLKTIV

-833 GGFSKKQKAAYKKIL
+833 GGFPKKQKAAYKKIL
-848 RARGVGK
+848 RARGVGKKAKIK

>member
-55 EYWCEY
+55 DYWCEY
-61 YLAVTNHSN
+61 YLAVTNHSS

-84 ISKYRKSFGCQ
+84 ISKYSKSFGCQ

-116 GSTYKVNDDFK
+116 GSTYKVDDNFK
-127 ICFGGEVSFIGAEIT
+127 ICFGGEVSFTGAEIT

-153 EGSVGSG
+153 EGSVGSR

-176 TKDLRYEDT
+176 TKDLLYEDT

-269 GVSDLT
+269 GVSNLT

-290 NPNDKKSEAI
+290 NPNDTKSQAI
-300 QFFDTYS
+300 EFFDMYS

-322 EPTGTPWNQLRPYAV
+322 EPTGTPWNQIRPYAV
-337 DVVKTIR
+337 DVVNTIR

-357 TWSQDVDEVAT
+357 NWSQDVDEVAT
-368 NGGKLNDPNVMY
+368 NGGKLDDPNVMY

-392 LREKVRTALKAGT
+392 FRNKVRTALNAGT

-440 SYCCWSFSKKN
+440 SYCCWSLSKKN

-490 PAPSVSAAPS
+490 PAPSVSATPGASNPPAS
-500 AVPTSSASVVPSAVP
+500 SSQPGQTPGVTPGTSEVPM
-515 TASASAA
+515 
-522 PSVVPTPSASVAPS
+522 
-536 AVPTPSASAAP
+536 PSASATPGA
-547 SAVPTPSAS
+547 SEVP
-556 VAPSASAAPSVVPT
+556 APSASAAPGASEAPKPSVSVAPG
-570 PSASAEPSAVPT
+570 ASAVPT
-582 PSASV
+582 PS
-587 APSAV
+587 
-592 PMPSAS
+592 
-598 AAPSVVP
+598 
-605 TPSASAEPSA
+605 E
-615 VPTSSASAA
+615 
-624 PSAVPTS
+624 
-631 SASVAPSAVPTP
+631 
-643 SASAAPSASVVPSA
+643 SAAPSASVTPSVSAAPGVSATPGTGAVPSPSA
-657 SATPVTSAVPTPS
+657 S
-670 ASATS
+670 
-675 GTSEALKP
+675 
-683 TINTTPGK
+683 
-691 GTTPSV
+691 TTPSV
-697 SDSTNERGENT
+697 SDSPNERGENT
-708 ASEEDEELEVA
+708 ASEEDEELDIA

-739 NFDSHKTTITI
+739 NFDSRKTTITI

-833 GGFSKKQKAAYKKIL
+833 GGFSKKQKVAYKKIL
-848 RARGVGK
+848 RARGVGKKAKIK

>member
-20 GLGPWPVAEVKAES
+20 GLGPWPAEEVIAEN

-84 ISKYRKSFGCQ
+84 ISKYSKSYGCQ

-116 GSTYKVNDDFK
+116 GSTYKVDDDFK
-127 ICFGGEVSFIGAEIT
+127 ICFGREVSFTGAEIT

-160 ATYME
+160 ATFID

-176 TKDLRYEDT
+176 MKDVPYEDT

-264 KHIQE
+264 KHIQK
-269 GVSDLT
+269 GVSNLT
-275 DLGMYAIIDWHVHAE
+275 ELGMYAIIDWHVHAE

-307 KMYKDQSNIIYEICN
+307 KKYKDQSNIIYEICN
-322 EPTGTPWNQLRPYAV
+322 EPTGTPWNQIRPYAV
-337 DVVKTIR
+337 DVVNTIR

-368 NGGKLNDPNVMY
+368 NGGKIDDPNVMY

-415 DASGNGGFDLEEA
+415 DASGNGGFNLEEA

-440 SYCCWSFSKKN
+440 SYCCWSLSKKN

-490 PAPSVSAAPS
+490 PAPSVSAAPG
-500 AVPTSSASVVPSAVP
+500 A
-515 TASASAA
+515 
-522 PSVVPTPSASVAPS
+522 S

-547 SAVPTPSAS
+547 SAVPTSSAS
-556 VAPSASAAPSVVPT
+556 V
-570 PSASAEPSAVPT
+570 
-582 PSASV
+582 
-587 APSAV
+587 
-592 PMPSAS
+592 
-598 AAPSVVP
+598 
-605 TPSASAEPSA
+605 EPSA
-615 VPTSSASAA
+615 VPTSSASVE

-631 SASVAPSAVPTP
+631 SASVEPSTVPTP
-643 SASAAPSASVVPSA
+643 SASAVPSASVEPSA

-670 ASATS
+670 ASATP

-697 SDSTNERGENT
+697 SDSPNERGENT
-708 ASEEDEELEVA
+708 ASEEDEELDIA

-726 TTVVDGVQGVEVS
+726 TTIVDGVQGVEVS
-739 NFDSHKTTITI
+739 NFDSQKTTITI

-848 RARGVGK
+848 RARGVGKKAKIK

>member
-20 GLGPWPVAEVKAES
+20 GLGPWPAEEVIAEN

-45 EITLTESKVN
+45 EITLTESKKN
-55 EYWCEY
+55 EYWFEY

-84 ISKYRKSFGCQ
+84 ISKYSKSYGCQ

-116 GSTYKVNDDFK
+116 GSTYKVDDDFK
-127 ICFGGEVSFIGAEIT
+127 ICFGREVSFTGAEIT

-160 ATYME
+160 ATFID

-176 TKDLRYEDT
+176 MKDVPYEDT

-264 KHIQE
+264 KHIQK
-269 GVSDLT
+269 GVSNLT
-275 DLGMYAIIDWHVHAE
+275 ELGMYAIIDWHVHAE

-307 KMYKDQSNIIYEICN
+307 KKYKDQSNIIYEICN
-322 EPTGTPWNQLRPYAV
+322 EPTGTPWNQIRPYAV
-337 DVVKTIR
+337 DVVNTIR

-368 NGGKLNDPNVMY
+368 NGGKIDDPNVMY

-415 DASGNGGFDLEEA
+415 DASGNGGFNLEEA

-440 SYCCWSFSKKN
+440 SYCCWSLSKKN

-490 PAPSVSAAPS
+490 PAPSVSAAPG
-500 AVPTSSASVVPSAVP
+500 A
-515 TASASAA
+515 
-522 PSVVPTPSASVAPS
+522 S

-547 SAVPTPSAS
+547 SAVPTSSASVEPSAVPTSSASVEPSTVPTPSASAVPSAS
-556 VAPSASAAPSVVPT
+556 VAPSASAT
-570 PSASAEPSAVPT
+570 L
-582 PSASV
+582 
-587 APSAV
+587 
-592 PMPSAS
+592 
-598 AAPSVVP
+598 
-605 TPSASAEPSA
+605 
-615 VPTSSASAA
+615 
-624 PSAVPTS
+624 
-631 SASVAPSAVPTP
+631 
-643 SASAAPSASVVPSA
+643 
-657 SATPVTSAVPTPS
+657 VTSAVPTPS
-670 ASATS
+670 ASATP

-697 SDSTNERGENT
+697 SDSPNERGENT
-708 ASEEDEELEVA
+708 ASEEDEELDIA

-726 TTVVDGVQGVEVS
+726 TTIVDGVQGVEVS
-739 NFDSHKTTITI
+739 NFDSQKTTITI

-848 RARGVGK
+848 RARGVGKKAKIK

>member
-20 GLGPWPVAEVKAES
+20 GICPWQAEEVIAEN

-45 EITLTESKVN
+45 EITLTESKKN
-55 EYWCEY
+55 EYWFEY

-84 ISKYRKSFGCQ
+84 ISKYSKSYGCQ

-116 GSTYKVNDDFK
+116 GSTYKVNDAFK
-127 ICFGGEVSFIGAEIT
+127 ICFGGEISFTGAEIT

-160 ATYME
+160 ATYLE

-194 VDGLQVKDKYNQPFT
+194 VDGLQVKDKYDQPFT

-254 YTQGSKDKLD
+254 YTDGAKDKLD
-264 KHIQE
+264 KHIRE

-337 DVVKTIR
+337 DVVNTIR

-368 NGGKLNDPNVMY
+368 NGGKINDRNVMY

-415 DASGNGGFDLEEA
+415 DASGNGGFNLEEA

-440 SYCCWSFSKKN
+440 SYCCWSLSKKN

-490 PAPSVSAAPS
+490 PAPSVSAAPG
-500 AVPTSSASVVPSAVP
+500 A
-515 TASASAA
+515 
-522 PSVVPTPSASVAPS
+522 
-536 AVPTPSASAAP
+536 
-547 SAVPTPSAS
+547 
-556 VAPSASAAPSVVPT
+556 
-570 PSASAEPSAVPT
+570 
-582 PSASV
+582 
-587 APSAV
+587 SAV

-605 TPSASAEPSA
+605 TPSASAAPSA

-631 SASVAPSAVPTP
+631 SASVEPSVVPTP
-643 SASAAPSASVVPSA
+643 SASVAPSA

-670 ASATS
+670 ASATP
-675 GTSEALKP
+675 GTSEAPKP

-697 SDSTNERGENT
+697 SDSPNERGENT
-708 ASEEDEELEVA
+708 ASEEDEELDIA

-726 TTVVDGVQGVEVS
+726 TTIVDGVQGVEVS
-739 NFDSHKTTITI
+739 NFDSQKTTITI

-848 RARGVGK
+848 RARGVGKKAKIK

>member
-20 GLGPWPVAEVKAES
+20 GLGPWPLAEVKAES

-84 ISKYRKSFGCQ
+84 ISKYSKSFGCL

-116 GSTYKVNDDFK
+116 GSTYKVDDNFK
-127 ICFGGEVSFIGAEIT
+127 VCFGGEVSFTGAEIT

-160 ATYME
+160 ATYLE

-176 TKDLRYEDT
+176 TKDLQYEDT

-194 VDGLQVKDKYNQPFT
+194 VDGLQVKDKNNQPFT

-269 GVSDLT
+269 GVSNLT

-290 NPNDKKSEAI
+290 NPNDTKSQAI
-300 QFFDTYS
+300 EFFDTYS

-322 EPTGTPWNQLRPYAV
+322 EPTGTPWNQIRPYAV
-337 DVVKTIR
+337 DVVNTIR

-368 NGGKLNDPNVMY
+368 NGGKIDDPNVMY

-440 SYCCWSFSKKN
+440 SYCCWSLSKKN

-490 PAPSVSAAPS
+490 PAPSVSAAPG
-500 AVPTSSASVVPSAVP
+500 V
-515 TASASAA
+515 
-522 PSVVPTPSASVAPS
+522 S
-536 AVPTPSASAAP
+536 AVPTPSVSAAP
-547 SAVPTPSAS
+547 GVSATPGTGAVPS
-556 VAPSASAAPSVVPT
+556 
-570 PSASAEPSAVPT
+570 
-582 PSASV
+582 
-587 APSAV
+587 
-592 PMPSAS
+592 
-598 AAPSVVP
+598 
-605 TPSASAEPSA
+605 
-615 VPTSSASAA
+615 
-624 PSAVPTS
+624 
-631 SASVAPSAVPTP
+631 
-643 SASAAPSASVVPSA
+643 PSA
-657 SATPVTSAVPTPS
+657 SATP
-670 ASATS
+670 
-675 GTSEALKP
+675 GTSEAPKP
-683 TINTTPGK
+683 TISTTPGK
-691 GTTPSV
+691 GTTPSM
-697 SDSTNERGENT
+697 SASPSERGENT

-719 VSASSYT
+719 VSASFYT
-726 TTVVDGVQGVEVS
+726 TTVVDGVQGVEMS
-739 NFDSHKTTITI
+739 NFDSRKTTITI

-767 SNAFAKCK
+767 SNAFTKCK

-848 RARGVGK
+848 RARGVGKKAKIK

>member
-84 ISKYRKSFGCQ
+84 ISKYSKSFGCQ

-110 GKVVAA
+110 GKVIAA
-116 GSTYKVNDDFK
+116 GSTYKVDDNFK
-127 ICFGGEVSFIGAEIT
+127 ICFGGEVSFTGAEIT
-142 YEYGSQSTGGN
+142 YEYGSQSTGGS

-176 TKDLRYEDT
+176 TKDLLYEDT

-269 GVSDLT
+269 GVSNLT

-290 NPNDKKSEAI
+290 NPNDTKSQAI
-300 QFFDTYS
+300 EFFDMYS

-322 EPTGTPWNQLRPYAV
+322 EPTGTPWNQIRPYAV
-337 DVVKTIR
+337 DVVNTIR

-357 TWSQDVDEVAT
+357 NWSQDVDEVAT
-368 NGGKLNDPNVMY
+368 NGGKLDDPNVMY

-392 LREKVRTALKAGT
+392 FREKVRTALNAGT

-440 SYCCWSFSKKN
+440 SYCCWSLSKKN

-490 PAPSVSAAPS
+490 PAPS
-500 AVPTSSASVVPSAVP
+500 
-515 TASASAA
+515 ASAA
-522 PSVVPTPSASVAPS
+522 PGASEVPA
-536 AVPTPSASAAP
+536 PSASATPGA
-547 SAVPTPSAS
+547 SEVP
-556 VAPSASAAPSVVPT
+556 APSASAAPGASEAPKPSV
-570 PSASAEPSAVPT
+570 SAAPGASAVPT
-582 PSASV
+582 PS
-587 APSAV
+587 
-592 PMPSAS
+592 
-598 AAPSVVP
+598 
-605 TPSASAEPSA
+605 E
-615 VPTSSASAA
+615 
-624 PSAVPTS
+624 
-631 SASVAPSAVPTP
+631 
-643 SASAAPSASVVPSA
+643 SAAPSASVTPSVSAAPGVSATPGTGAVPSPSA
-657 SATPVTSAVPTPS
+657 S
-670 ASATS
+670 
-675 GTSEALKP
+675 
-683 TINTTPGK
+683 TTPGK

-697 SDSTNERGENT
+697 SASPSERGENT
-708 ASEEDEELEVA
+708 ASEEDEELDIA

-739 NFDSHKTTITI
+739 NFDSRKMTITI

-833 GGFSKKQKAAYKKIL
+833 GGFSKKQKVAYKKIL
-848 RARGVGK
+848 RARGVGKKAKIK

>member
-7 KVWACILVFALMA
+7 KVWACILIFALMA
-20 GLGPWPVAEVKAES
+20 GLGPWPAEEVIAEN

-84 ISKYRKSFGCQ
+84 ISKYSKSFGCQ

-110 GKVVAA
+110 GQVIAA
-116 GSTYKVNDDFK
+116 GSTYKVDDNFK
-127 ICFGGEVSFIGAEIT
+127 ICFGGEVSFTGAEIT
-142 YEYGSQSTGGN
+142 YEYGSQSTGGS

-176 TKDLRYEDT
+176 TKDLLYEDT

-269 GVSDLT
+269 GISNLT

-290 NPNDKKSEAI
+290 NPNDTKSQAI
-300 QFFDTYS
+300 EFFDMYS

-322 EPTGTPWNQLRPYAV
+322 EPTGTPWNQIRPYAV
-337 DVVKTIR
+337 DVVNTIR

-357 TWSQDVDEVAT
+357 NWSQDVDEVAT
-368 NGGKLNDPNVMY
+368 NGGKLDDPNVMY

-392 LREKVRTALKAGT
+392 FREKVRTALNAGT

-440 SYCCWSFSKKN
+440 SYCCWSLSKKN

-490 PAPSVSAAPS
+490 PAPS
-500 AVPTSSASVVPSAVP
+500 
-515 TASASAA
+515 ASAA
-522 PSVVPTPSASVAPS
+522 PGASNPPASSSQPGQTPGVTPGASEVP
-536 AVPTPSASAAP
+536 
-547 SAVPTPSAS
+547 
-556 VAPSASAAPSVVPT
+556 APSASAAPGASDTPT
-570 PSASAEPSAVPT
+570 PSASATPGASEAPKPSVSATPGASAVPT
-582 PSASV
+582 PS
-587 APSAV
+587 
-592 PMPSAS
+592 
-598 AAPSVVP
+598 
-605 TPSASAEPSA
+605 E
-615 VPTSSASAA
+615 
-624 PSAVPTS
+624 
-631 SASVAPSAVPTP
+631 
-643 SASAAPSASVVPSA
+643 SAAPSASVTPSVSAAPGVSATPGTGAVPSPSA
-657 SATPVTSAVPTPS
+657 S
-670 ASATS
+670 
-675 GTSEALKP
+675 
-683 TINTTPGK
+683 TTPGK

-697 SDSTNERGENT
+697 SASPSERGENT
-708 ASEEDEELEVA
+708 ASEEDEELDIA

-739 NFDSHKTTITI
+739 NFDSRKTTITI
-750 PDYITIKGKK
+750 PDYIAIKGKK

-767 SNAFAKCK
+767 SNAFVKCK
-775 KLTKVVIG
+775 KLTKVIIG

-848 RARGVGK
+848 RARGVGKKAKIK

>member
-1 MKQKVR
+1 M
-7 KVWACILVFALMA
+7 
-20 GLGPWPVAEVKAES
+20 
-34 SKSFSSDNGEV
+34 
-45 EITLTESKVN
+45 VN
-55 EYWCEY
+55 
-61 YLAVTNHSN
+61 
-70 QSIRDWQLTLSVND
+70 
-84 ISKYRKSFGCQ
+84 
-95 ATVKNDKLVVKGQGN
+95 
-110 GKVVAA
+110 
-116 GSTYKVNDDFK
+116 
-127 ICFGGEVSFIGAEIT
+127 
-142 YEYGSQSTGGN
+142 
-153 EGSVGSG
+153 
-160 ATYME
+160 
-165 GYQCNYTLTGQ
+165 
-176 TKDLRYEDT
+176 
-185 PYGKHGALH
+185 
-194 VDGLQVKDKYNQPFT
+194 
-209 LRGASTHGMHW
+209 
-220 GDGETFLNKTAFQN
+220 
-234 LRDEWGVNMVR
+234 
-245 LVSYVTQGG
+245 
-254 YTQGSKDKLD
+254 
-264 KHIQE
+264 
-269 GVSDLT
+269 
-275 DLGMYAIIDWHVHAE
+275 
-290 NPNDKKSEAI
+290 
-300 QFFDTYS
+300 
-307 KMYKDQSNIIYEICN
+307 
-322 EPTGTPWNQLRPYAV
+322 
-337 DVVKTIR
+337 TIR

-368 NGGKLNDPNVMY
+368 NGGKIDDPNVMY

-415 DASGNGGFDLEEA
+415 DASGNGGFNLEEA

-440 SYCCWSFSKKN
+440 SYCCWSLSKKN

-490 PAPSVSAAPS
+490 PAPSVSAAPG
-500 AVPTSSASVVPSAVP
+500 A
-515 TASASAA
+515 
-522 PSVVPTPSASVAPS
+522 S

-547 SAVPTPSAS
+547 SAVPTSSASVEPSAVPTSSASVEPSTVPTPSASAVPSAS
-556 VAPSASAAPSVVPT
+556 VAPSASAT
-570 PSASAEPSAVPT
+570 L
-582 PSASV
+582 
-587 APSAV
+587 
-592 PMPSAS
+592 
-598 AAPSVVP
+598 
-605 TPSASAEPSA
+605 
-615 VPTSSASAA
+615 
-624 PSAVPTS
+624 
-631 SASVAPSAVPTP
+631 
-643 SASAAPSASVVPSA
+643 
-657 SATPVTSAVPTPS
+657 VTSAVPTPS
-670 ASATS
+670 ASATP

-697 SDSTNERGENT
+697 SDSPNERGENT
-708 ASEEDEELEVA
+708 ASEEDEELDIA

-726 TTVVDGVQGVEVS
+726 TTIVDGVQGVEVS
-739 NFDSHKTTITI
+739 NFDSQKTTITI

-848 RARGVGK
+848 RARGVGKKAKIK

>member
-20 GLGPWPVAEVKAES
+20 GLGPWPAEEVIAEN

-84 ISKYRKSFGCQ
+84 ISKYSKSYGCQ

-116 GSTYKVNDDFK
+116 GSTYKVDDDFK
-127 ICFGGEVSFIGAEIT
+127 ICFGREVSFTGAEIT

-160 ATYME
+160 ATFID

-176 TKDLRYEDT
+176 MKDVPYEDT

-234 LRDEWGVNMVR
+234 LRDEWGVNMAR

-264 KHIQE
+264 KHIQK
-269 GVSDLT
+269 GVSNLT
-275 DLGMYAIIDWHVHAE
+275 ELGMYAIIDWHVHAE

-307 KMYKDQSNIIYEICN
+307 KKYKDQSNIIYEICN
-322 EPTGTPWNQLRPYAV
+322 EPTGTPWNQIRPYAV
-337 DVVKTIR
+337 DVVNTIR

-368 NGGKLNDPNVMY
+368 NGGKIDDPNVMY

-415 DASGNGGFDLEEA
+415 DASGNGGFNLEEA

-440 SYCCWSFSKKN
+440 SYCCWSLSKKN

-490 PAPSVSAAPS
+490 PAPSVSAAPG
-500 AVPTSSASVVPSAVP
+500 A
-515 TASASAA
+515 
-522 PSVVPTPSASVAPS
+522 
-536 AVPTPSASAAP
+536 
-547 SAVPTPSAS
+547 
-556 VAPSASAAPSVVPT
+556 
-570 PSASAEPSAVPT
+570 
-582 PSASV
+582 
-587 APSAV
+587 SAV

-605 TPSASAEPSA
+605 TPSASAAPSA

-631 SASVAPSAVPTP
+631 SASVEPSAVPTSSASVEPSVVPTP
-643 SASAAPSASVVPSA
+643 SASVAPSA

-670 ASATS
+670 ASATP
-675 GTSEALKP
+675 GTSEAPKP

-697 SDSTNERGENT
+697 SDSPNERGENT
-708 ASEEDEELEVA
+708 ASEEDEELDIA

-726 TTVVDGVQGVEVS
+726 TTIVDGVQGVEVS
-739 NFDSHKTTITI
+739 NFDSQKTTITI

-848 RARGVGK
+848 RARGVGKKAKIK

>member
-20 GLGPWPVAEVKAES
+20 GICPWQAEEVIAEN

-45 EITLTESKVN
+45 EITLTESKKN
-55 EYWCEY
+55 EYWFEY

-84 ISKYRKSFGCQ
+84 ISKYSKSYGCQ

-116 GSTYKVNDDFK
+116 GSTYKVDDDFK
-127 ICFGGEVSFIGAEIT
+127 ICFGREVSFTGAEIT

-176 TKDLRYEDT
+176 TKDLLYEDT

-275 DLGMYAIIDWHVHAE
+275 ALGMYAIIDWHVHAE
-290 NPNDKKSEAI
+290 NPNDTKSQAI
-300 QFFDTYS
+300 EFFDMYS

-322 EPTGTPWNQLRPYAV
+322 EPTGTPWNQIRPYAV
-337 DVVKTIR
+337 DVINTIR

-368 NGGKLNDPNVMY
+368 NGGKIDDPNVMY

-440 SYCCWSFSKKN
+440 SYCCWSLSKKN

-490 PAPSVSAAPS
+490 PTPSVSAAPG
-500 AVPTSSASVVPSAVP
+500 A
-515 TASASAA
+515 
-522 PSVVPTPSASVAPS
+522 
-536 AVPTPSASAAP
+536 
-547 SAVPTPSAS
+547 
-556 VAPSASAAPSVVPT
+556 
-570 PSASAEPSAVPT
+570 
-582 PSASV
+582 
-587 APSAV
+587 SAV

-605 TPSASAEPSA
+605 TPSASA
-615 VPTSSASAA
+615 A

-631 SASVAPSAVPTP
+631 SASVEPSAVPTP
-643 SASAAPSASVVPSA
+643 SASVEPSA

-670 ASATS
+670 ASATP
-675 GTSEALKP
+675 GTSEAPKP

-697 SDSTNERGENT
+697 SDSPNERGENT
-708 ASEEDEELEVA
+708 ASEEDEELDIA

-726 TTVVDGVQGVEVS
+726 TTIVDGVQGVEVS
-739 NFDSHKTTITI
+739 NFDSQKTTITI

-848 RARGVGK
+848 RARGVGKKAKIK

>member
-20 GLGPWPVAEVKAES
+20 GLGPWPAEEVIAEN

-45 EITLTESKVN
+45 EITLTESKKN
-55 EYWCEY
+55 EYWFEY

-84 ISKYRKSFGCQ
+84 ISKYSKSYGCQ

-116 GSTYKVNDDFK
+116 GSTYKVDDDFK
-127 ICFGGEVSFIGAEIT
+127 ICFGREVSFTGAEIT

-160 ATYME
+160 ATFID

-176 TKDLRYEDT
+176 MKDVPYEDT

-264 KHIQE
+264 KHIQK
-269 GVSDLT
+269 GVSNLT
-275 DLGMYAIIDWHVHAE
+275 ELGMYAIIDWHVHAE

-307 KMYKDQSNIIYEICN
+307 KKYKDQSNIIYEICN
-322 EPTGTPWNQLRPYAV
+322 EPTGTPWNQIRPYAV
-337 DVVKTIR
+337 DVVNTIR

-368 NGGKLNDPNVMY
+368 NGGKIDDPNVMY

-415 DASGNGGFDLEEA
+415 DASGNGGFNLEEA

-440 SYCCWSFSKKN
+440 SYCCWSLSKKN

-490 PAPSVSAAPS
+490 PAPSVSAAPG
-500 AVPTSSASVVPSAVP
+500 A
-515 TASASAA
+515 
-522 PSVVPTPSASVAPS
+522 S

-547 SAVPTPSAS
+547 SAVPTSSASVEPSAVPTSSASVEPSAVPTSSASVEPSTVPTPSASAVPSAS
-556 VAPSASAAPSVVPT
+556 VAPSASAT
-570 PSASAEPSAVPT
+570 L
-582 PSASV
+582 
-587 APSAV
+587 
-592 PMPSAS
+592 
-598 AAPSVVP
+598 
-605 TPSASAEPSA
+605 
-615 VPTSSASAA
+615 
-624 PSAVPTS
+624 
-631 SASVAPSAVPTP
+631 
-643 SASAAPSASVVPSA
+643 
-657 SATPVTSAVPTPS
+657 VTSAVPTPS
-670 ASATS
+670 ASATP

-697 SDSTNERGENT
+697 SDSPNERGENT
-708 ASEEDEELEVA
+708 ASEEDEELDIA

-726 TTVVDGVQGVEVS
+726 TTIVDGVQGVEVS
-739 NFDSHKTTITI
+739 NFDSQKTTITI

-848 RARGVGK
+848 RARGVGKKAKIK

>member
-20 GLGPWPVAEVKAES
+20 GLGPWPEEEVIAEN

-127 ICFGGEVSFIGAEIT
+127 ICFGGEVSFTGAEIT
-142 YEYGSQSTGGN
+142 YEYGCQSTGGN

-322 EPTGTPWNQLRPYAV
+322 EPTGTPWNQIRPYAV
-337 DVVKTIR
+337 DVVNTIR

-368 NGGKLNDPNVMY
+368 NGGKIDDPNVMY

-490 PAPSVSAAPS
+490 PAPS
-500 AVPTSSASVVPSAVP
+500 
-515 TASASAA
+515 
-522 PSVVPTPSASVAPS
+522 
-536 AVPTPSASAAP
+536 ASAAP
-547 SAVPTPSAS
+547 SAVPTA
-556 VAPSASAAPSVVPT
+556 
-570 PSASAEPSAVPT
+570 
-582 PSASV
+582 
-587 APSAV
+587 
-592 PMPSAS
+592 
-598 AAPSVVP
+598 
-605 TPSASAEPSA
+605 
-615 VPTSSASAA
+615 SASAA

-631 SASVAPSAVPTP
+631 SASVEPSAVPTP
-643 SASAAPSASVVPSA
+643 SASA
-657 SATPVTSAVPTPS
+657 TP
-670 ASATS
+670 
-675 GTSEALKP
+675 GTSEAPKP

-697 SDSTNERGENT
+697 SDSPNERGENT
-708 ASEEDEELEVA
+708 ASEEDEELDIV

-726 TTVVDGVQGVEVS
+726 TTIVDGVHGVEVS
-739 NFDSHKTTITI
+739 NFDSQKTTITI

-848 RARGVGK
+848 RARGVGKKAKIK

>member
-582 PSASV
+582 
-587 APSAV
+587 
-592 PMPSAS
+592 
-598 AAPSVVP
+598 
-605 TPSASAEPSA
+605 
-615 VPTSSASAA
+615 SSASAA

-848 RARGVGK
+848 RARGVGKKAKIK

>member
-20 GLGPWPVAEVKAES
+20 GLGPWPAEEVIAEN

-45 EITLTESKVN
+45 EITLTESKKN
-55 EYWCEY
+55 EYWFEY

-84 ISKYRKSFGCQ
+84 ISKYSKSYGCQ

-116 GSTYKVNDDFK
+116 GSTYKVDDDFK
-127 ICFGGEVSFIGAEIT
+127 ICFGREVSFTGAEIT

-160 ATYME
+160 ATFID

-176 TKDLRYEDT
+176 MKDVPYEDT

-264 KHIQE
+264 KHIQK
-269 GVSDLT
+269 GVSNLT
-275 DLGMYAIIDWHVHAE
+275 ELGMYAIIDWHVHAE

-307 KMYKDQSNIIYEICN
+307 KKYKDQSNIIYEICN
-322 EPTGTPWNQLRPYAV
+322 EPTGTPWNQIRPYAV
-337 DVVKTIR
+337 DVVNTIR

-368 NGGKLNDPNVMY
+368 NGGKIDDPNVMY

-415 DASGNGGFDLEEA
+415 DASGNGGFNLEEA

-440 SYCCWSFSKKN
+440 SYCCWSLSKKN

-490 PAPSVSAAPS
+490 PAPSVSAAPG
-500 AVPTSSASVVPSAVP
+500 A
-515 TASASAA
+515 
-522 PSVVPTPSASVAPS
+522 S
-536 AVPTPSASAAP
+536 AVPTPSASA
-547 SAVPTPSAS
+547 VPSAS
-556 VAPSASAAPSVVPT
+556 VAPSASAT
-570 PSASAEPSAVPT
+570 L
-582 PSASV
+582 
-587 APSAV
+587 
-592 PMPSAS
+592 
-598 AAPSVVP
+598 
-605 TPSASAEPSA
+605 
-615 VPTSSASAA
+615 
-624 PSAVPTS
+624 
-631 SASVAPSAVPTP
+631 
-643 SASAAPSASVVPSA
+643 
-657 SATPVTSAVPTPS
+657 VTSAVPTPS
-670 ASATS
+670 ASATP

-697 SDSTNERGENT
+697 SDSPNERGENT
-708 ASEEDEELEVA
+708 ASEEDEELDIA

-726 TTVVDGVQGVEVS
+726 TTIVDGVQGVEVS
-739 NFDSHKTTITI
+739 NFDSQKTTITI

-848 RARGVGK
+848 RARGVGKKAKIK

>member
-20 GLGPWPVAEVKAES
+20 GLGPWPLAEVKAES

-84 ISKYRKSFGCQ
+84 ISKYSKSFGCQ
-95 ATVKNDKLVVKGQGN
+95 VTVKNDKLVVKGQGN

-116 GSTYKVNDDFK
+116 GSTYKVDDNFK
-127 ICFGGEVSFIGAEIT
+127 VCFGGEVSFTGAEIT

-160 ATYME
+160 ATYLE

-176 TKDLRYEDT
+176 TKDLQYEDT

-194 VDGLQVKDKYNQPFT
+194 VDGLQVKDKNNQPFT

-290 NPNDKKSEAI
+290 NPNDTKSQAI
-300 QFFDTYS
+300 EFFDTYS

-322 EPTGTPWNQLRPYAV
+322 EPTGTPWNQIRPYAV
-337 DVVKTIR
+337 DVVNTIR

-368 NGGKLNDPNVMY
+368 NGGKIDDPNVMY

-440 SYCCWSFSKKN
+440 SYCCWSLSKKN

-483 RSRGGET
+483 RSRGGEMPT
-490 PAPSVSAAPS
+490 PS
-500 AVPTSSASVVPSAVP
+500 ASTTPGTG
-515 TASASAA
+515 
-522 PSVVPTPSASVAPS
+522 VVPTPSVAPGASNLPASSSQPGQTPGVTPRAS

-547 SAVPTPSAS
+547 SV
-556 VAPSASAAPSVVPT
+556 
-570 PSASAEPSAVPT
+570 
-582 PSASV
+582 
-587 APSAV
+587 
-592 PMPSAS
+592 
-598 AAPSVVP
+598 
-605 TPSASAEPSA
+605 
-615 VPTSSASAA
+615 
-624 PSAVPTS
+624 VPTS
-631 SASVAPSAVPTP
+631 SASVAPSASATP
-643 SASAAPSASVVPSA
+643 SVSAAPGVSATPGTGAVPSPSA
-657 SATPVTSAVPTPS
+657 SATP
-670 ASATS
+670 
-675 GTSEALKP
+675 GTSEAPKP
-683 TINTTPGK
+683 TISTTPGK
-691 GTTPSV
+691 GTTSSMSASPS
-697 SDSTNERGENT
+697 ERGENT
-708 ASEEDEELEVA
+708 VSEEDEELEVA
-719 VSASSYT
+719 VSASYYT
-726 TTVVDGVQGVEVS
+726 TTVVDGVQGVEMS
-739 NFDSHKTTITI
+739 NFDSRKTTITI

-783 KNVRRIK
+783 KNIRRIK

-826 AKITLPK
+826 AKITHCQKVDFPR
-833 GGFSKKQKAAYKKIL
+833 SKRQLIRKFCVPE
-848 RARGVGK
+848 G

>member
-20 GLGPWPVAEVKAES
+20 GLGPWPAEEVIAEN

-84 ISKYRKSFGCQ
+84 ISKYSKSYGCQ

-116 GSTYKVNDDFK
+116 GSTYKVDDDFK
-127 ICFGGEVSFIGAEIT
+127 ICFGREVSFTGAEIT
-142 YEYGSQSTGGN
+142 YEYGNQSTGGN

-160 ATYME
+160 ATFID

-176 TKDLRYEDT
+176 MKDVPYEDT

-264 KHIQE
+264 KHIQK
-269 GVSDLT
+269 GVSNLT
-275 DLGMYAIIDWHVHAE
+275 ELGMYAIIDWHVHAE

-307 KMYKDQSNIIYEICN
+307 KKYKDQSNIIYEICN
-322 EPTGTPWNQLRPYAV
+322 EPTGTPWNQIRPYAV
-337 DVVKTIR
+337 DVVNTIR

-368 NGGKLNDPNVMY
+368 NGGKIDDPNVMY

-415 DASGNGGFDLEEA
+415 DASGNGGFNLEEA

-440 SYCCWSFSKKN
+440 SYCCWSLSKKN

-490 PAPSVSAAPS
+490 PAPSVSAAPG
-500 AVPTSSASVVPSAVP
+500 A
-515 TASASAA
+515 
-522 PSVVPTPSASVAPS
+522 S
-536 AVPTPSASAAP
+536 AVPTPSASA
-547 SAVPTPSAS
+547 VPSAS
-556 VAPSASAAPSVVPT
+556 VA
-570 PSASAEPSAVPT
+570 
-582 PSASV
+582 
-587 APSAV
+587 
-592 PMPSAS
+592 
-598 AAPSVVP
+598 
-605 TPSASAEPSA
+605 
-615 VPTSSASAA
+615 
-624 PSAVPTS
+624 
-631 SASVAPSAVPTP
+631 
-643 SASAAPSASVVPSA
+643 PSA

-670 ASATS
+670 ASATP

-697 SDSTNERGENT
+697 SDSPNERGENT
-708 ASEEDEELEVA
+708 ASEEDEELDIA

-726 TTVVDGVQGVEVS
+726 TTIVDGVQGVEVS
-739 NFDSHKTTITI
+739 NFDSQKTTITI

-848 RARGVGK
+848 RARGVGKKAKIK

>member
-20 GLGPWPVAEVKAES
+20 GLGPWPAEEVIAEN

-84 ISKYRKSFGCQ
+84 ISKYSKSYGCQ

-116 GSTYKVNDDFK
+116 GSTYKVDDDFK
-127 ICFGGEVSFIGAEIT
+127 ICFGREVSFTGAEIT

-160 ATYME
+160 ATFID

-176 TKDLRYEDT
+176 MKDVPYEDT

-264 KHIQE
+264 KHIQK
-269 GVSDLT
+269 GVSNLT
-275 DLGMYAIIDWHVHAE
+275 ELGMYAIIDWHVHAE

-307 KMYKDQSNIIYEICN
+307 KKYKDQSNIIYEICN
-322 EPTGTPWNQLRPYAV
+322 EPTGTPWNQIRPYAV
-337 DVVKTIR
+337 DVVNTIR

-368 NGGKLNDPNVMY
+368 NGGKIDDPNVMY

-415 DASGNGGFDLEEA
+415 DASGNGGFNLEEA

-440 SYCCWSFSKKN
+440 SYCCWSLSKKN

-490 PAPSVSAAPS
+490 PAPSVSAAPG
-500 AVPTSSASVVPSAVP
+500 A
-515 TASASAA
+515 
-522 PSVVPTPSASVAPS
+522 
-536 AVPTPSASAAP
+536 
-547 SAVPTPSAS
+547 
-556 VAPSASAAPSVVPT
+556 
-570 PSASAEPSAVPT
+570 
-582 PSASV
+582 
-587 APSAV
+587 SAV

-605 TPSASAEPSA
+605 TPSASAAPSA

-631 SASVAPSAVPTP
+631 SASVEPSAVPTSSASVEPSVVPTP
-643 SASAAPSASVVPSA
+643 SASVAPSA

-670 ASATS
+670 ASATP
-675 GTSEALKP
+675 GTSEAPKP
-683 TINTTPGK
+683 TINTTPGQ

-697 SDSTNERGENT
+697 SDSPNERGENT
-708 ASEEDEELEVA
+708 ASEEDEELDIA

-726 TTVVDGVQGVEVS
+726 TTIVDGVQGVEVS
-739 NFDSHKTTITI
+739 NFDSQKTTITI

-848 RARGVGK
+848 RARGVGKKAKIK

>member
-20 GLGPWPVAEVKAES
+20 GICPWQAEEVIAEN

-45 EITLTESKVN
+45 EITLTESKKN
-55 EYWCEY
+55 EYWFEY

-84 ISKYRKSFGCQ
+84 ISKYSKSYGCQ

-127 ICFGGEVSFIGAEIT
+127 ICFGGEVSFTGAEIT

-194 VDGLQVKDKYNQPFT
+194 VDGLQVKDKYDQPFT

-254 YTQGSKDKLD
+254 YTDGAKDKLD
-264 KHIQE
+264 KHIRE

-337 DVVKTIR
+337 DVVNTIR

-368 NGGKLNDPNVMY
+368 NGGKINDRNVMY

-415 DASGNGGFDLEEA
+415 DASGNGGFNLEEA

-440 SYCCWSFSKKN
+440 SYCCWSLSKKN

-490 PAPSVSAAPS
+490 PAPSVSAAPG
-500 AVPTSSASVVPSAVP
+500 A
-515 TASASAA
+515 
-522 PSVVPTPSASVAPS
+522 
-536 AVPTPSASAAP
+536 
-547 SAVPTPSAS
+547 
-556 VAPSASAAPSVVPT
+556 
-570 PSASAEPSAVPT
+570 
-582 PSASV
+582 
-587 APSAV
+587 SAV
-592 PMPSAS
+592 PMP
-598 AAPSVVP
+598 
-605 TPSASAEPSA
+605 
-615 VPTSSASAA
+615 SASAA

-631 SASVAPSAVPTP
+631 SASVEPSAVPTP
-643 SASAAPSASVVPSA
+643 SASVEPSA

-670 ASATS
+670 ASATP
-675 GTSEALKP
+675 GTSEAPKP

-697 SDSTNERGENT
+697 SDSPNERGENT
-708 ASEEDEELEVA
+708 ASEEDEELDIA

-739 NFDSHKTTITI
+739 NFDSQKTTITI

-790 PKAFYNCKKLKTIV
+790 AKAFYNCKKLKTIV

-848 RARGVGK
+848 RARGVGKKAKIK

>member
-20 GLGPWPVAEVKAES
+20 GICPWQAEEVIAEN

-45 EITLTESKVN
+45 EITLTESKKN
-55 EYWCEY
+55 EYWFEY

-84 ISKYRKSFGCQ
+84 ISKYSKSYGCQ

-127 ICFGGEVSFIGAEIT
+127 ICFGGEVSFTGAEIT

-194 VDGLQVKDKYNQPFT
+194 VDGLQVKDKYDQPFT

-254 YTQGSKDKLD
+254 YTDGAKDKLD
-264 KHIQE
+264 KHIRE

-337 DVVKTIR
+337 DVVNTIR

-368 NGGKLNDPNVMY
+368 NGGKINDRNVMY

-415 DASGNGGFDLEEA
+415 DASGNGGFNLEEA

-440 SYCCWSFSKKN
+440 SYCCWSLSKKN

-490 PAPSVSAAPS
+490 PAPSVSAAPG
-500 AVPTSSASVVPSAVP
+500 A
-515 TASASAA
+515 
-522 PSVVPTPSASVAPS
+522 
-536 AVPTPSASAAP
+536 
-547 SAVPTPSAS
+547 
-556 VAPSASAAPSVVPT
+556 
-570 PSASAEPSAVPT
+570 
-582 PSASV
+582 
-587 APSAV
+587 SAV

-598 AAPSVVP
+598 AA
-605 TPSASAEPSA
+605 PSA

-631 SASVAPSAVPTP
+631 SASVEPSAVPTSSASVEPSAVPTSSASVEPSAVPTP
-643 SASAAPSASVVPSA
+643 SASVEPSA

-670 ASATS
+670 ASATP
-675 GTSEALKP
+675 GTSEAPKP

-697 SDSTNERGENT
+697 SDSPNERGENT
-708 ASEEDEELEVA
+708 ASEEDEELDIA

-739 NFDSHKTTITI
+739 NFDSQKTTITI

-790 PKAFYNCKKLKTIV
+790 AKAFYNCKKLKTIV

-848 RARGVGK
+848 RARGVGKKAKIK

>member
-20 GLGPWPVAEVKAES
+20 GLGPWPLAEVKAES

-84 ISKYRKSFGCQ
+84 ISKYSKSFGCL

-116 GSTYKVNDDFK
+116 GSTYKVDDNFK
-127 ICFGGEVSFIGAEIT
+127 VCFGGEVSFTGAEIT

-160 ATYME
+160 ATYLE

-176 TKDLRYEDT
+176 TKDLQYEDT

-194 VDGLQVKDKYNQPFT
+194 VDGLQVKDKNNQPFT

-290 NPNDKKSEAI
+290 NPNDTKSQAI
-300 QFFDTYS
+300 EFFDTYS

-322 EPTGTPWNQLRPYAV
+322 EPTGTPWNQIRPYAV
-337 DVVKTIR
+337 DVVNTIR

-368 NGGKLNDPNVMY
+368 NGGKIDDPNVMY

-440 SYCCWSFSKKN
+440 SYCCWSLSKKN

-490 PAPSVSAAPS
+490 PAPSVSAAPG
-500 AVPTSSASVVPSAVP
+500 V
-515 TASASAA
+515 
-522 PSVVPTPSASVAPS
+522 S
-536 AVPTPSASAAP
+536 AVPTPSVSAAP
-547 SAVPTPSAS
+547 GVSATPGTGAVPS
-556 VAPSASAAPSVVPT
+556 
-570 PSASAEPSAVPT
+570 
-582 PSASV
+582 
-587 APSAV
+587 
-592 PMPSAS
+592 
-598 AAPSVVP
+598 
-605 TPSASAEPSA
+605 
-615 VPTSSASAA
+615 
-624 PSAVPTS
+624 
-631 SASVAPSAVPTP
+631 
-643 SASAAPSASVVPSA
+643 PSA
-657 SATPVTSAVPTPS
+657 SATP
-670 ASATS
+670 
-675 GTSEALKP
+675 GTSEAPKP
-683 TINTTPGK
+683 TISTTPGK
-691 GTTPSV
+691 GTTPSM
-697 SDSTNERGENT
+697 SASPSERGENT

-726 TTVVDGVQGVEVS
+726 TTVVDGVQGVEMS
-739 NFDSHKTTITI
+739 NFDSRKTTITI

-813 RVGKKAFAGIYKK
+813 CVGKKAFAGIYKK

-833 GGFSKKQKAAYKKIL
+833 GRFSKKQKAAYKKIL
-848 RARGVGK
+848 RARGVGKKAKIK

>member
-20 GLGPWPVAEVKAES
+20 GICPWQAEEVIAEN

-45 EITLTESKVN
+45 EITLTESKKN
-55 EYWCEY
+55 EYWFEY

-84 ISKYRKSFGCQ
+84 ISKYRESFGCQ

-116 GSTYKVNDDFK
+116 GSTYKVNDAFK
-127 ICFGGEVSFIGAEIT
+127 ICFGGEISFTGAEIT

-160 ATYME
+160 ATYLE

-264 KHIQE
+264 KHIQK
-269 GVSDLT
+269 GVSNLT
-275 DLGMYAIIDWHVHAE
+275 ELGMYAIIDWHVHAE

-307 KMYKDQSNIIYEICN
+307 KKYKDQSNIIYEICN
-322 EPTGTPWNQLRPYAV
+322 EPTGTPWNQIRPYAV
-337 DVVKTIR
+337 DVVNTIR

-368 NGGKLNDPNVMY
+368 NGGKIDDPNVMY

-415 DASGNGGFDLEEA
+415 DASGNGGFNLEEA

-440 SYCCWSFSKKN
+440 SYCCWSLSKKN

-490 PAPSVSAAPS
+490 PAPSVSAAPG
-500 AVPTSSASVVPSAVP
+500 A
-515 TASASAA
+515 
-522 PSVVPTPSASVAPS
+522 S

-547 SAVPTPSAS
+547 SAVPTSSAS
-556 VAPSASAAPSVVPT
+556 V
-570 PSASAEPSAVPT
+570 
-582 PSASV
+582 
-587 APSAV
+587 
-592 PMPSAS
+592 
-598 AAPSVVP
+598 
-605 TPSASAEPSA
+605 EPSA
-615 VPTSSASAA
+615 VPTSSASVE
-624 PSAVPTS
+624 PST
-631 SASVAPSAVPTP
+631 VPTP
-643 SASAAPSASVVPSA
+643 SASAVPSASVAPSA

-670 ASATS
+670 ASATP

-697 SDSTNERGENT
+697 SDSPNERGENT
-708 ASEEDEELEVA
+708 ASEEDEELDIA

-726 TTVVDGVQGVEVS
+726 TTIVDGVQGVEVS
-739 NFDSHKTTITI
+739 NFDSQKTTITI

-848 RARGVGK
+848 RARGVGKKAKIK